1 MNFKISALGLALIKS
16 FEGLSLKAY
25 RDQVGVLTIGYGT
38 TNSVLPKDKKIVL
51 GQVIDLVT
59 AEQYLTLAVDSIFS
73 IEVNRLVKVNID
85 QKQFDALV
93 CFAYNCGVD
102 HLTSSTL
109 LKKLNAGDFAG
120 AQKEFLKWNQAGGVA
135 VRGLTRR
142 RLAEAFLF
150 GGLSRQELIDQCL
163 HGIDP
168 DKK

>member
-73 IEVNRLVKVNID
+73 IEVNRLVKVN
-85 QKQFDALV
+85 FV
-93 CFAYNCGVD
+93 
-102 HLTSSTL
+102 
-109 LKKLNAGDFAG
+109 
-120 AQKEFLKWNQAGGVA
+120 KEIECWRFCRCTERIFEVESGWRCCCTWPDTA
-135 VRGLTRR
+135 T
-142 RLAEAFLF
+142 F
-150 GGLSRQELIDQCL
+150 G
-163 HGIDP
+163 
-168 DKK
+168 